1 MTLTQVFL
9 TLLTVILLSLGQI
22 LFKMVSGE
30 INFAFDKLLH
40 SLFNPKLILAFAVYF
55 AATFMWL
62 GVLKTAP
69 LRVAYPFVALAFF
82 IVPIMAH
89 YFLKESLSW
98 NTFVGGMFIAVGVV
112 IATYK

>member
-1 MTLTQVFL
+1 MTITQITL

-22 LFKMVSGE
+22 LFKLASGE
-30 INFAFDKLLH
+30 INFAFDRLFH
-40 SLFNPKLILAFAVYF
+40 SLLNPKLVLAFAVYF

-69 LRVAYPFVALAFF
+69 LRVAYPFVGLAFF
-82 IVPIMAH
+82 LVPVMAH
-89 YFLKESLSW
+89 YFLNESLSW
-98 NTFVGGMFIAVGVV
+98 NTFVGGIFIATGVV